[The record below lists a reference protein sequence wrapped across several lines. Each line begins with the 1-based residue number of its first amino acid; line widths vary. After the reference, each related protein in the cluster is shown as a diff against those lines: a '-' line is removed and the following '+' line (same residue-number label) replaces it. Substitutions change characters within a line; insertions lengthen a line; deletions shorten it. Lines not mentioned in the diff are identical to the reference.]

1 MKELNSVRITT
12 LVDNDV
18 WKSGLKS
25 SWGISLYVETY
36 KGEERHTVLMDT
48 SGSFDTLS
56 NNASKLDMKL
66 SGVEA
71 IFISHWHGDHC
82 GSLSHVLPLLRRP
95 TPVYVPSE
103 NSSGIRKIKEAGG
116 TPMICSEPIEFME
129 GVMSTGE
136 IGGWVSEHSLVTNV
150 KNKGLVILTGC
161 GHPGVVNIVKRA
173 QQISGVSKVCAVI
186 GGFHIS
192 GIYEGKR
199 MGEFLDEI
207 GVELVS
213 PCHCT
218 GADAR
223 NAIAAIM
230 EERCVKNGSGKIF
243 SIS

>member
-1 MKELNSVRITT
+1 MKELNSVRVTT

-18 WKSGLKS
+18 WKSGLTS

-36 KGEERHTVLMDT
+36 KGKERHTVLMDT

-56 NNASKLDMKL
+56 NNASKLDMNL

-82 GSLSHVLPLLRRP
+82 GSLSHVLPLLRRS
-95 TPVYVPSE
+95 TSVYVPSK

-116 TPMICSEPIEFME
+116 TPMICSEPVELME
-129 GVMSTGE
+129 GVTSTGE
-136 IGGWVSEHSLVTNV
+136 MVGRTSEHSLVMNV
-150 KNKGLVILTGC
+150 ENKGLVILTGC
-161 GHPGVVNIVKRA
+161 GHPGIVNIIKRA
-173 QQISGVSKVCAVI
+173 QQVSGVYRVHAVI

-192 GIYEGKR
+192 VREALETANLLRK
-199 MGEFLDEI
+199 I

-218 GADAR
+218 SENVKKAVS
-223 NAIAAIM
+223 NIM
-230 EERCVKNGSGKIF
+230 GTRCVKNGSGKIF
-243 SIS
+243 SIG